1 MTPADHTTSIRL
13 TAELRQALRAASER
27 MGLAQSALIRLCLEL
42 GLGEMA
48 EATDRVQDALAAS
61 RERAAI
67 VDYLRQLS
75 QDELEGDF
83 IGDIVQGGRIRDA
96 RRGRK

>member
-48 EATDRVQDALAAS
+48 EATDRVQDALARHRVATEIPS
-61 RERAAI
+61 CFC
-67 VDYLRQLS
+67 D
-75 QDELEGDF
+75 GK
-83 IGDIVQGGRIRDA
+83 GR
-96 RRGRK
+96 RR